1 MVYEVIKKGGIAV
14 LIDPD
19 STPVEDANRIIEK
32 AKGVAGIILVGGS
45 TLWNAEFDEYMRELK
60 EASSIPLVIF
70 PGYSLQVSRHAD
82 AILFLSLLSGR
93 NPQFLIGEQVRAA
106 PLIKRVNLEAIPTAY
121 LLIDGGKITSAEFMS
136 NTKPIPRDKPDIA
149 VAHAITAELMGM
161 KCVYMDAGSGAF
173 YPVPDEMIEEVKKN
187 ISLPL
192 FVGGGLKTPQD
203 VERKRKCGADWVVIG
218 TAIEEDEDFLLALRD
233 IV

>member
-19 STPVEDANRIIEK
+19 STPVEDAKRIIEK

-203 VERKRKCGADWVVIG
+203 VARKRKSGADWVVIG